1 MMQDTDMTGVI
12 VQVEYFVLN
21 QKTFAVERKGEPMV
35 YSDGYS
41 LTYFPKRNT
50 IEIVMPQT
58 MTTLTNTAAMVSSR
72 KTVLTEAEEIAII
85 SIVKAIVE
93 RRTDE

>member
-1 MMQDTDMTGVI
+1 MI
-12 VQVEYFVLN
+12 
-21 QKTFAVERKGEPMV
+21 

-58 MTTLTNTAAMVSSR
+58 MTTLTNTIAMVANR
-72 KTVLTEAEEIAII
+72 KTVLTEAEEIAIL
-85 SIVKAIVE
+85 SVVKAIVE
-93 RRTDE
+93 NGKENRWI

>member
-1 MMQDTDMTGVI
+1 MKIGEEWRSDGCRAWMFERVVTG
-12 VQVEYFVLN
+12 
-21 QKTFAVERKGEPMV
+21 FAEARKGEPMI
-35 YSDGYS
+35 YSDGYF

-58 MTTLTNTAAMVSSR
+58 ITTLTNTVAMVSNR
-72 KTVLTEAEEIAII
+72 KTVLTGAEEAAIL
-85 SIVKAIVE
+85 SVVKAIME

>member
-1 MMQDTDMTGVI
+1 MMPMLISV
-12 VQVEYFVLN
+12 VW
-21 QKTFAVERKGEPMV
+21 RKGEPMI

-58 MTTLTNTAAMVSSR
+58 MTTLTNTVAMVSNR
-72 KTVLTEAEEIAII
+72 KTVLKEEEEAVIL
-85 SIVKAIVE
+85 SVVKAIVE
-93 RRTDE
+93 RRTDEGD

>member
-1 MMQDTDMTGVI
+1 MAWKCISVLVNNLYVERSETIGVI
-12 VQVEYFVLN
+12 FE
-21 QKTFAVERKGEPMV
+21 KGEPMI

-58 MTTLTNTAAMVSSR
+58 MTTLTNTVTMVSNR
-72 KTVLTEAEEIAII
+72 KIVLTEAEETAIL
-85 SIVKAIVE
+85 SVVKAIVE
-93 RRTDE
+93 RRTDGM

>member
-1 MMQDTDMTGVI
+1 MI
-12 VQVEYFVLN
+12 C
-21 QKTFAVERKGEPMV
+21 
-35 YSDGYS
+35 SDGYS

-58 MTTLTNTAAMVSSR
+58 MTTLTNTVAMVTNR
-72 KTVLTEAEEIAII
+72 KTVMTVEEEAVIL
-85 SIVKAIVE
+85 SVVKAIVE

>member
-1 MMQDTDMTGVI
+1 MI
-12 VQVEYFVLN
+12 
-21 QKTFAVERKGEPMV
+21 

-41 LTYFPKRNT
+41 LTYFPQRNT

-58 MTTLTNTAAMVSSR
+58 TTTLTNTVAMVSNR
-72 KTVLTEAEEIAII
+72 KTVLTEGEKAVIL
-85 SIVKAIVE
+85 SVVKAIVE

>member
-1 MMQDTDMTGVI
+1 MI
-12 VQVEYFVLN
+12 
-21 QKTFAVERKGEPMV
+21 

-58 MTTLTNTAAMVSSR
+58 MTTLTNTVAMVSNR
-72 KTVLTEAEEIAII
+72 KTVLTESEEIAIL
-85 SIVKAIVE
+85 SVVKAIME
-93 RRTDE
+93 RREDD

>member
-1 MMQDTDMTGVI
+1 MI
-12 VQVEYFVLN
+12 
-21 QKTFAVERKGEPMV
+21 

-58 MTTLTNTAAMVSSR
+58 MTTLTNTIAMVSNR
-72 KTVLTEAEEIAII
+72 KTVLTVEEETVIL
-85 SIVKAIVE
+85 SVVKSIVE
-93 RRTDE
+93 RRTDDQSK

>member
-1 MMQDTDMTGVI
+1 MDEMFWELLEEQHAHDVYMTI
-12 VQVEYFVLN
+12 EQ
-21 QKTFAVERKGEPMV
+21 KGEPMI

-58 MTTLTNTAAMVSSR
+58 MTTLTNTAAMVSNR
-72 KTVLTEAEEIAII
+72 KTVLTEAEEAAIL

-93 RRTDE
+93 RREDG